1 MDVGVTEGVIFYF
14 GVILFECQKQFGGYN
29 SHDGLSRYE
38 KKVRICLLTK
48 VNVKGNYTRRFKCR
62 RVCLLAR

>member
-1 MDVGVTEGVIFYF
+1 MNNCARRAPATSECMDVGVTEGVIFYF

-38 KKVRICLLTK
+38 KKVRI
-48 VNVKGNYTRRFKCR
+48 
-62 RVCLLAR
+62 